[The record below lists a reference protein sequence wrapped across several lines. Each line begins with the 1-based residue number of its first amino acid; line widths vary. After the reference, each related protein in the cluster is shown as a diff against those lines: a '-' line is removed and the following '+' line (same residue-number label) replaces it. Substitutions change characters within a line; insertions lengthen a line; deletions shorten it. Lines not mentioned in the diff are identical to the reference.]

1 MSYNWRNRTPKN
13 TLLVWREGA
22 RVKVSVNKLIVFMF
36 AAIMLLPDY
45 FSSSLLNALENVLLI
60 GTGCILL
67 KYRYRPSKWMCVA
80 FAYCILLVCS
90 SYYNFT
96 DKANYHFVKSAL
108 KSIWGFL
115 LIILSANTASIVLF
129 PNGLY
134 QIDYVWNEWGAKD
147 VMRQW
152 ILGNKNSQTVWYLL
166 LLIITYM
173 LFSDAHTSRGKLKN
187 KVILLY
193 TITISF
199 ITMLLVASS
208 TGIVAVAVLAVGIAL
223 SFFEKTIFDFE
234 WNPKWILV
242 GYVVISV
249 VIIGGNATFLKPLV
263 ADLFGKDLTFSN
275 RTTVW
280 LRSLVLFIQ
289 KPIFGWGVL
298 GDDGMRNALGS
309 LSYTSAH
316 NQFLNTMLQ
325 GGLIL
330 FLILIAMIYIVFDKL
345 SKCEDKKDKLV
356 GSMGM
361 IGVLVT
367 MLFETVLGGTQ
378 CWVLLYCVYCLAD
391 MSIAKVEARNSN

>member
-1 MSYNWRNRTPKN
+1 M
-13 TLLVWREGA
+13 
-22 RVKVSVNKLIVFMF
+22 KVSVNKLIVFMF

-45 FSSSLLNALENVLLI
+45 FSSSLLNALENILLI

-67 KYRYRPSKWMCVA
+67 KYRYRPSKWMYMA
-80 FAYCILLVCS
+80 FVYCAVLVCS
-90 SYYNFT
+90 SYFNFT
-96 DKANYHFVKSAL
+96 DRANFHLIISNLKIMVFLCAIEWETKKYGKNAL
-108 KSIWGFL
+108 KNIWRFL

-152 ILGNKNSQTVWYLL
+152 ILGNKNSQTIWYLL
-166 LLIITYM
+166 LMILTYI
-173 LFSDAHTSRGKLKN
+173 LFSDAHISRNKLKN
-187 KVILLY
+187 RIVLLY
-193 TITISF
+193 TIAISA

-208 TGIVAVAVLAVGIAL
+208 TGIVAITVLAVGMIL
-223 SFFEKTIFDFE
+223 SFFRKSLIDFE

-242 GYVVISV
+242 GYIIISIL
-249 VIIGGNATFLKPLV
+249 IIGGNATFLKPII

-280 LRSLVLFIQ
+280 LRALLLFIQ

-325 GGLIL
+325 GGTIL
-330 FLILIAMIYIVFDKL
+330 FLILIAMVFIIFDKL

-356 GSMGM
+356 GSVGM

-378 CWVLLYCVYCLAD
+378 CWMLLYCVYCLAD
-391 MSIAKVEARNSN
+391 VSATKVETRNSN

>member
-1 MSYNWRNRTPKN
+1 M
-13 TLLVWREGA
+13 
-22 RVKVSVNKLIVFMF
+22 KVSVNKLIVFMF

-45 FSSSLLNALENVLLI
+45 FSSSLLNALENILLI

-67 KYRYRPSKWMCVA
+67 KYRYRPSKWMYMA
-80 FAYCILLVCS
+80 FVYCAVLVCS
-90 SYYNFT
+90 SYFNFT
-96 DKANYHFVKSAL
+96 DRANFHLIISNLKIMVLLCAIEWETKKYGKNAL
-108 KSIWGFL
+108 KNIWRFL

-152 ILGNKNSQTVWYLL
+152 ILGNKNSQTIWYLL
-166 LLIITYM
+166 LMILTYI
-173 LFSDAHTSRGKLKN
+173 LFSDAHISRNKLKN
-187 KVILLY
+187 RIVLLY
-193 TITISF
+193 TIAISA

-208 TGIVAVAVLAVGIAL
+208 TGIVAITVLAVGMIL
-223 SFFEKTIFDFE
+223 SFFRKSPIDFE

-242 GYVVISV
+242 GYIIISI
-249 VIIGGNATFLKPLV
+249 VIIGGNATFLKPII

-275 RTTVW
+275 RKTVW
-280 LRSLVLFIQ
+280 LRALLLFIQ

-325 GGLIL
+325 GGTIL
-330 FLILIAMIYIVFDKL
+330 FLILIAMVFIIFDKL

-356 GSMGM
+356 GSVGM

-378 CWVLLYCVYCLAD
+378 CWMLLYCVYCLAD
-391 MSIAKVEARNSN
+391 VSATKVETRNSN

>member
-1 MSYNWRNRTPKN
+1 M
-13 TLLVWREGA
+13 
-22 RVKVSVNKLIVFMF
+22 KVSVNKLIVFMF

-45 FSSSLLNALENVLLI
+45 FSSSLLNALENILLI

-67 KYRYRPSKWMCVA
+67 KYRYRPSKWMYMA
-80 FAYCILLVCS
+80 FVYCAVLVCS
-90 SYYNFT
+90 SYFNFT
-96 DKANYHFVKSAL
+96 DRANFHLIISNLKIMVLLCAIEWETKKYGKNAL
-108 KSIWGFL
+108 KNIWRFL
-115 LIILSANTASIVLF
+115 LIILSANTVSIVLF

-152 ILGNKNSQTVWYLL
+152 ILGNKNSQTIWYLL
-166 LLIITYM
+166 LMILTYI
-173 LFSDAHTSRGKLKN
+173 LFSDAHISRNKLKN
-187 KVILLY
+187 RIVLLY
-193 TITISF
+193 TIAISA

-208 TGIVAVAVLAVGIAL
+208 TGIVAITVLAVGMIL
-223 SFFEKTIFDFE
+223 SFFRKSPIDFE

-242 GYVVISV
+242 GYIIISI
-249 VIIGGNATFLKPLV
+249 VIIGGNATFLKPII

-280 LRSLVLFIQ
+280 LRALLLFIQ

-325 GGLIL
+325 GGTIL
-330 FLILIAMIYIVFDKL
+330 FLILIAMVFIIFDKL

-356 GSMGM
+356 GSVGM

-378 CWVLLYCVYCLAD
+378 CWMLLYCVYCLAD
-391 MSIAKVEARNSN
+391 VSATKVETRNSN

>member
-1 MSYNWRNRTPKN
+1 M
-13 TLLVWREGA
+13 
-22 RVKVSVNKLIVFMF
+22 KVSVNKLIVFMF

-45 FSSSLLNALENVLLI
+45 FSSSLLNAFENILLI

-67 KYRYRPSKWMCVA
+67 KYRYRPSKWMYMA
-80 FAYCILLVCS
+80 FVYCAVLVCS
-90 SYYNFT
+90 SYFNFT
-96 DKANYHFVKSAL
+96 DRANFHLIISNLKIMVFLCAIEWETKKYGKNAL
-108 KSIWGFL
+108 KNIWRFL

-152 ILGNKNSQTVWYLL
+152 ILGNKNSQTIWYLL
-166 LLIITYM
+166 LMILTYI
-173 LFSDAHTSRGKLKN
+173 LFSDAHISRNKLKN
-187 KVILLY
+187 RIVLLY
-193 TITISF
+193 TIAISA

-208 TGIVAVAVLAVGIAL
+208 TGIVAITVLAVGMIL
-223 SFFEKTIFDFE
+223 SFFRKSPIDFE

-242 GYVVISV
+242 GYIIISIL
-249 VIIGGNATFLKPLV
+249 IIGGNATFLKPII

-280 LRSLVLFIQ
+280 LRALLLFIQ

-325 GGLIL
+325 GGTIL
-330 FLILIAMIYIVFDKL
+330 FLILIAMVFIIFDKL

-356 GSMGM
+356 GSVGM

-378 CWVLLYCVYCLAD
+378 CWMLLYCVYCLAD
-391 MSIAKVEARNSN
+391 VSATKVETRNSN

>member
-1 MSYNWRNRTPKN
+1 M
-13 TLLVWREGA
+13 
-22 RVKVSVNKLIVFMF
+22 KVSVNKLIVFMF

-45 FSSSLLNALENVLLI
+45 FSSSLLNALENILLI

-67 KYRYRPSKWMCVA
+67 KYRYRPSKWMYMA
-80 FAYCILLVCS
+80 FVYCAVLVCS
-90 SYYNFT
+90 SYFNFT
-96 DKANYHFVKSAL
+96 DRANFHLIISNLKIMVLLCAIEWETKKYGKNAL
-108 KSIWGFL
+108 KNIWRFL

-152 ILGNKNSQTVWYLL
+152 ILGNKNSQTIWYLL
-166 LLIITYM
+166 LMILTYI
-173 LFSDAHTSRGKLKN
+173 LFSDAHISRNKLKN
-187 KVILLY
+187 RIVLLY
-193 TITISF
+193 TIAISA

-208 TGIVAVAVLAVGIAL
+208 TGIVAITVLAVGMIL
-223 SFFEKTIFDFE
+223 SFFRKSPIDFE

-242 GYVVISV
+242 GYIIISIL
-249 VIIGGNATFLKPLV
+249 IIGGNATFLKPII

-280 LRSLVLFIQ
+280 LRALLLFIQ

-325 GGLIL
+325 GGTIL
-330 FLILIAMIYIVFDKL
+330 FLILIAMVFIIFDKL

-356 GSMGM
+356 GSVGM

-378 CWVLLYCVYCLAD
+378 CWMLLYCVYCLAD
-391 MSIAKVEARNSN
+391 VSATKVETRNSN

>member
-1 MSYNWRNRTPKN
+1 M
-13 TLLVWREGA
+13 
-22 RVKVSVNKLIVFMF
+22 KVSVNKLIVFMF

-45 FSSSLLNALENVLLI
+45 FSSSLLNALENILLI

-67 KYRYRPSKWMCVA
+67 KYRYRPSKWMYMA
-80 FAYCILLVCS
+80 FVYCAVLVCS
-90 SYYNFT
+90 SYFNFT
-96 DKANYHFVKSAL
+96 DRANFHLIISNLKIMVLLCAIEWETKKYGKNAL
-108 KSIWGFL
+108 KNIWRFL

-152 ILGNKNSQTVWYLL
+152 ILGNKNSQTIWYLL
-166 LLIITYM
+166 LMILTYI
-173 LFSDAHTSRGKLKN
+173 LFSDAHISRNKLKN
-187 KVILLY
+187 RIVLLY
-193 TITISF
+193 TIAISA

-208 TGIVAVAVLAVGIAL
+208 TGIVAITVLAVGMIL
-223 SFFEKTIFDFE
+223 SFFRKSPIDFE

-242 GYVVISV
+242 GYIIISI
-249 VIIGGNATFLKPLV
+249 VIIGGNATFLKPIIE
-263 ADLFGKDLTFSN
+263 DLFGKDLTFSN

-280 LRSLVLFIQ
+280 LRALLLFIQ

-325 GGLIL
+325 GGTIL
-330 FLILIAMIYIVFDKL
+330 FLILIAMVFIIFDKL

-356 GSMGM
+356 GSVGM

-378 CWVLLYCVYCLAD
+378 CWMLLYCVYCLAD
-391 MSIAKVEARNSN
+391 VSATKVETRNSN

>member
-1 MSYNWRNRTPKN
+1 M
-13 TLLVWREGA
+13 
-22 RVKVSVNKLIVFMF
+22 KVSVNKLIVFMF

-45 FSSSLLNALENVLLI
+45 FSSSLLNALENILLI

-67 KYRYRPSKWMCVA
+67 KYRYRPSKWMYMA
-80 FAYCILLVCS
+80 FVYCAVLVCS
-90 SYYNFT
+90 SYFNFT
-96 DKANYHFVKSAL
+96 DRANFHLIISNLKIMVLLCAIEWETKKYGKNAL
-108 KSIWGFL
+108 KNIWRFL

-152 ILGNKNSQTVWYLL
+152 ILGNKNSQTIWYLL
-166 LLIITYM
+166 LMILTYI
-173 LFSDAHTSRGKLKN
+173 LFSDAHISRNKLKN
-187 KVILLY
+187 RIVLLY
-193 TITISF
+193 TIAISA

-208 TGIVAVAVLAVGIAL
+208 TGIVAITVLAVGMIL
-223 SFFEKTIFDFE
+223 SFFRKSPIDFE

-242 GYVVISV
+242 GYIIISI
-249 VIIGGNATFLKPLV
+249 VIIGGNATFLKPII

-280 LRSLVLFIQ
+280 LRALLLFIQ

-325 GGLIL
+325 GGTIL
-330 FLILIAMIYIVFDKL
+330 FLILIAMVFIIFDKL

-356 GSMGM
+356 GSVGM

-378 CWVLLYCVYCLAD
+378 CWMLLYCVYCLAD
-391 MSIAKVEARNSN
+391 VSATKVETRNSN

>member
-1 MSYNWRNRTPKN
+1 M
-13 TLLVWREGA
+13 
-22 RVKVSVNKLIVFMF
+22 KVSVNKLIVFMF

-45 FSSSLLNALENVLLI
+45 FSSSLLNALENILLI

-67 KYRYRPSKWMCVA
+67 KYRYRPSKWMYMA
-80 FAYCILLVCS
+80 FVYCAVLVCS
-90 SYYNFT
+90 SYFNFT
-96 DKANYHFVKSAL
+96 DRANFHLIISNLKIMVLLCAIEWETKKYGKNAL
-108 KSIWGFL
+108 KNIWRFL

-152 ILGNKNSQTVWYLL
+152 ILGNKNSQTIWYLL
-166 LLIITYM
+166 LMILTYI
-173 LFSDAHTSRGKLKN
+173 LFSDAHISRNKLKN
-187 KVILLY
+187 RIVLLY
-193 TITISF
+193 TIAISA

-208 TGIVAVAVLAVGIAL
+208 TGIVAITVLAVGMIL
-223 SFFEKTIFDFE
+223 SFFRKSLIDFE

-242 GYVVISV
+242 GYIIISIL
-249 VIIGGNATFLKPLV
+249 IIGGNATFLKPII

-280 LRSLVLFIQ
+280 LRALLLFIQ

-325 GGLIL
+325 GGTIL
-330 FLILIAMIYIVFDKL
+330 FLILIAMVFIIFDKL

-356 GSMGM
+356 GSVGM

-378 CWVLLYCVYCLAD
+378 CWMLLYCVYCLAD
-391 MSIAKVEARNSN
+391 VSATKVETRNSN

>member
-1 MSYNWRNRTPKN
+1 M
-13 TLLVWREGA
+13 
-22 RVKVSVNKLIVFMF
+22 KVSVNKLIVFMF

-45 FSSSLLNALENVLLI
+45 FSSSLLNALENILLI

-67 KYRYRPSKWMCVA
+67 KYRYRPSKWMYMA
-80 FAYCILLVCS
+80 FVYCAVLVCS
-90 SYYNFT
+90 SYFNFT
-96 DKANYHFVKSAL
+96 DRANFHLIISNLKIMVFLCAIEWETKKYGKNAL
-108 KSIWGFL
+108 KNIWRFL

-152 ILGNKNSQTVWYLL
+152 ILGNKNSQTIWYLL
-166 LLIITYM
+166 LMILTYI
-173 LFSDAHTSRGKLKN
+173 LFSDAHISRNKLKN
-187 KVILLY
+187 RIVLLY
-193 TITISF
+193 TIAISA

-208 TGIVAVAVLAVGIAL
+208 TGIVAITVLAFGMIL
-223 SFFEKTIFDFE
+223 SFFRKSPIDFE

-242 GYVVISV
+242 GYIIISIL
-249 VIIGGNATFLKPLV
+249 IIGGNATFLKPII

-280 LRSLVLFIQ
+280 LRALLLFIQ

-325 GGLIL
+325 GGTIL
-330 FLILIAMIYIVFDKL
+330 FLILIAMVFIIFDKL

-356 GSMGM
+356 GSVGM

-378 CWVLLYCVYCLAD
+378 CWMLLYCVYCLAD
-391 MSIAKVEARNSN
+391 VSATKVETRNSN

>member
-1 MSYNWRNRTPKN
+1 M
-13 TLLVWREGA
+13 
-22 RVKVSVNKLIVFMF
+22 KVSVNKLIVFMF

-45 FSSSLLNALENVLLI
+45 FSSSLLNALENILLI

-67 KYRYRPSKWMCVA
+67 KYRYRPSKWMYMA
-80 FAYCILLVCS
+80 FVYCAVLVCS
-90 SYYNFT
+90 SYFNFT
-96 DKANYHFVKSAL
+96 DRANFHLIISNLKIMVFLCAIEWETKKYGKNAL
-108 KSIWGFL
+108 KNIWRFL

-152 ILGNKNSQTVWYLL
+152 ILGNKNSQTIWYLL
-166 LLIITYM
+166 LMILTYI
-173 LFSDAHTSRGKLKN
+173 LFSDAHISRNKLKN
-187 KVILLY
+187 RIVLLY
-193 TITISF
+193 TIAISA

-208 TGIVAVAVLAVGIAL
+208 TGIVAITVLAVGMIL
-223 SFFEKTIFDFE
+223 SFFRKSPIDFE

-242 GYVVISV
+242 GYIIISIL
-249 VIIGGNATFLKPLV
+249 IIGGNATFLKPII

-280 LRSLVLFIQ
+280 LRALLLFIQ

-325 GGLIL
+325 GGTIL
-330 FLILIAMIYIVFDKL
+330 FLILIAMVFIIFDKL

-356 GSMGM
+356 GSVGM

-378 CWVLLYCVYCLAD
+378 CWMLLYCVYCLAD
-391 MSIAKVEARNSN
+391 VSATKVETRNSN

>member
-1 MSYNWRNRTPKN
+1 M
-13 TLLVWREGA
+13 
-22 RVKVSVNKLIVFMF
+22 KVSVNKLIVFMF

-45 FSSSLLNALENVLLI
+45 FSSSLLNALENILLI

-67 KYRYRPSKWMCVA
+67 KYRYRPSKWMYMA
-80 FAYCILLVCS
+80 FVYCAVLVCS
-90 SYYNFT
+90 SYFNFT
-96 DKANYHFVKSAL
+96 DRANFHLIISNLKIMVLLCAIEWETKKYGKNAL
-108 KSIWGFL
+108 KNIWRFL

-152 ILGNKNSQTVWYLL
+152 ILGNKNSQTIWYLL
-166 LLIITYM
+166 LMILTYI
-173 LFSDAHTSRGKLKN
+173 LFSDAHISRNKLKN
-187 KVILLY
+187 RIVLLY
-193 TITISF
+193 TIAISA

-208 TGIVAVAVLAVGIAL
+208 TGIVAITVLAVGMIL
-223 SFFEKTIFDFE
+223 SFFRKSPIDFE

-242 GYVVISV
+242 GYIIISIA
-249 VIIGGNATFLKPLV
+249 IIGGNATFLKPII

-280 LRSLVLFIQ
+280 LRALLLFIQ

-325 GGLIL
+325 GGTIL
-330 FLILIAMIYIVFDKL
+330 FLILIAMVFIIFDKL

-356 GSMGM
+356 GSVGM

-378 CWVLLYCVYCLAD
+378 CWMLLYCVYCLAD
-391 MSIAKVEARNSN
+391 VSATKVETRNSN

>member
-1 MSYNWRNRTPKN
+1 M
-13 TLLVWREGA
+13 
-22 RVKVSVNKLIVFMF
+22 KVSVNKLIVFMF

-45 FSSSLLNALENVLLI
+45 FSSSLLNALENILLI

-67 KYRYRPSKWMCVA
+67 KYRYRPSKWMYMA
-80 FAYCILLVCS
+80 FVYCAVLVCS
-90 SYYNFT
+90 SYFNFT
-96 DKANYHFVKSAL
+96 DRANFHLIISNLKIMVLLCAIEWETKKYGKNAL
-108 KSIWGFL
+108 KNIWRFL

-152 ILGNKNSQTVWYLL
+152 ILGNKNSQTIWYLL
-166 LLIITYM
+166 LMILTYI
-173 LFSDAHTSRGKLKN
+173 LFSDAHISRNKLKN
-187 KVILLY
+187 RIVLLY
-193 TITISF
+193 TIAISA

-208 TGIVAVAVLAVGIAL
+208 TGIVAITVLAVGMIL
-223 SFFEKTIFDFE
+223 SFFRKSPIDFE

-242 GYVVISV
+242 GYIIISIL
-249 VIIGGNATFLKPLV
+249 IIGGNATFLKPII

-280 LRSLVLFIQ
+280 LRALLLFIQ

-325 GGLIL
+325 GGTIL
-330 FLILIAMIYIVFDKL
+330 FLILIAMVFIIFDKL
-345 SKCEDKKDKLV
+345 SICEDKKDKLA
-356 GSMGM
+356 GSVGM

-378 CWVLLYCVYCLAD
+378 CWMLLYCVYCLAD
-391 MSIAKVEARNSN
+391 VSATKVETRNSN

>member
-1 MSYNWRNRTPKN
+1 M
-13 TLLVWREGA
+13 
-22 RVKVSVNKLIVFMF
+22 KVSVNKLIVFMF

-45 FSSSLLNALENVLLI
+45 FSSSLLNALENILLI

-67 KYRYRPSKWMCVA
+67 KYRYRPSKWMYMA
-80 FAYCILLVCS
+80 FVYCAVLVCS
-90 SYYNFT
+90 SYFNFT
-96 DKANYHFVKSAL
+96 DRANFHLIISNLKIMVLLCAIEWETKKYGKNAL
-108 KSIWGFL
+108 KNIWRFL

-152 ILGNKNSQTVWYLL
+152 ILGNKNSQTIWYLL
-166 LLIITYM
+166 LMILTYI
-173 LFSDAHTSRGKLKN
+173 LFSDAHISRNKLKN
-187 KVILLY
+187 RIVLLY
-193 TITISF
+193 TIAISA

-208 TGIVAVAVLAVGIAL
+208 TGIVAITVLAVGMIL
-223 SFFEKTIFDFE
+223 SFFRKSPIDFE

-242 GYVVISV
+242 GYIIISIL
-249 VIIGGNATFLKPLV
+249 IIGGNATFLKPII

-280 LRSLVLFIQ
+280 LRALLLFIQ

-325 GGLIL
+325 GGTIL
-330 FLILIAMIYIVFDKL
+330 FLILIAMVFIIFDKL
-345 SKCEDKKDKLV
+345 SLQWFLLSLISYLNAKIKK
-356 GSMGM
+356 
-361 IGVLVT
+361 I
-367 MLFETVLGGTQ
+367 
-378 CWVLLYCVYCLAD
+378 
-391 MSIAKVEARNSN
+391 N

>member
-1 MSYNWRNRTPKN
+1 M
-13 TLLVWREGA
+13 
-22 RVKVSVNKLIVFMF
+22 KVSVNKLIVFMF

-45 FSSSLLNALENVLLI
+45 FSSSLLNALENILLI

-67 KYRYRPSKWMCVA
+67 KYRYRPSKWMYMA
-80 FAYCILLVCS
+80 FVYCAVLVCS
-90 SYYNFT
+90 SYFNFT
-96 DKANYHFVKSAL
+96 DRANFHLIISNLKIMVLLCAIEWETKKYGKNAL
-108 KSIWGFL
+108 KNIWRFL
-115 LIILSANTASIVLF
+115 LIILSANTVSIVLF

-152 ILGNKNSQTVWYLL
+152 ILGNKNSQTIWYLL
-166 LLIITYM
+166 LMILTYI
-173 LFSDAHTSRGKLKN
+173 LFSDAHISRNKLKN
-187 KVILLY
+187 RIVLLY
-193 TITISF
+193 TIAISA

-208 TGIVAVAVLAVGIAL
+208 TGIVAITVLAVGMIL
-223 SFFEKTIFDFE
+223 SFFRKSPIDFE

-242 GYVVISV
+242 GYIIISIL
-249 VIIGGNATFLKPLV
+249 IIGGNATFLKPII

-280 LRSLVLFIQ
+280 LRALLLFIQ

-325 GGLIL
+325 GGTIL
-330 FLILIAMIYIVFDKL
+330 FLILIAMVFIIFDKL

-356 GSMGM
+356 GSVGM

-378 CWVLLYCVYCLAD
+378 CWMLLYCVYCLAD
-391 MSIAKVEARNSN
+391 VSATKVETRNSN

>member
-1 MSYNWRNRTPKN
+1 M
-13 TLLVWREGA
+13 
-22 RVKVSVNKLIVFMF
+22 KVSVNKLIVFMF

-45 FSSSLLNALENVLLI
+45 FSSSLLNALENILLI

-67 KYRYRPSKWMCVA
+67 NYRYRPSKWMYMA
-80 FAYCILLVCS
+80 FVYCAVLVCS
-90 SYYNFT
+90 SYFNFT
-96 DKANYHFVKSAL
+96 DRANFHLIISNLKIMVLLCAIEWETKKYGKNAL
-108 KSIWGFL
+108 KNIWRFL

-152 ILGNKNSQTVWYLL
+152 ILGNKNSQTIWYLL
-166 LLIITYM
+166 LMILTYI
-173 LFSDAHTSRGKLKN
+173 LFSDAHISRNKLKN
-187 KVILLY
+187 RIVLLY
-193 TITISF
+193 TIAISA

-208 TGIVAVAVLAVGIAL
+208 TGIVAITVLAVGMIL
-223 SFFEKTIFDFE
+223 SFFRKSPIDFE

-242 GYVVISV
+242 GYIIISIL
-249 VIIGGNATFLKPLV
+249 IIGGNATFLKPII

-280 LRSLVLFIQ
+280 LRALLLFIQ

-325 GGLIL
+325 GGTIL
-330 FLILIAMIYIVFDKL
+330 FLILIAMVFIIFDKL

-356 GSMGM
+356 GSVGM

-378 CWVLLYCVYCLAD
+378 CWMLLYCVYCLAD
-391 MSIAKVEARNSN
+391 VSATKVETRNSN

>member
-1 MSYNWRNRTPKN
+1 M
-13 TLLVWREGA
+13 
-22 RVKVSVNKLIVFMF
+22 KVSVNKLIVFMF

-45 FSSSLLNALENVLLI
+45 FSSSLLNALENILLI

-67 KYRYRPSKWMCVA
+67 KYRYRPSKWMYMA
-80 FAYCILLVCS
+80 FVYCAVLVCS
-90 SYYNFT
+90 SYFNFT
-96 DKANYHFVKSAL
+96 DRANFHLIISNLKIMVFLCAIEWETKKYGKNAL
-108 KSIWGFL
+108 KNIWRFL

-152 ILGNKNSQTVWYLL
+152 ILGNKNSQTIWYLL
-166 LLIITYM
+166 LMILTYI
-173 LFSDAHTSRGKLKN
+173 LFSDAHISRNKLKN
-187 KVILLY
+187 RIVLLY
-193 TITISF
+193 TIAISA

-208 TGIVAVAVLAVGIAL
+208 TGIVAITVLAVGMIL
-223 SFFEKTIFDFE
+223 SFFRKSPIDFE

-242 GYVVISV
+242 GYIIISIL
-249 VIIGGNATFLKPLV
+249 IIGGNATFLKPII

-280 LRSLVLFIQ
+280 LRALLLFIQ

-325 GGLIL
+325 GGTIL
-330 FLILIAMIYIVFDKL
+330 FLILIAMVFIIFDKL

-356 GSMGM
+356 GSVGM

-367 MLFETVLGGTQ
+367 MHFETVLGGTQ
-378 CWVLLYCVYCLAD
+378 CWMLLYCVYCLAD
-391 MSIAKVEARNSN
+391 VSATKVETRNSN

>member
-1 MSYNWRNRTPKN
+1 M
-13 TLLVWREGA
+13 
-22 RVKVSVNKLIVFMF
+22 KVSVNKLIVFMF

-45 FSSSLLNALENVLLI
+45 FSSSLLNALENILLI

-67 KYRYRPSKWMCVA
+67 KYRYRPSKWMYMA
-80 FAYCILLVCS
+80 FVYCAVLVCS
-90 SYYNFT
+90 SYFNFT
-96 DKANYHFVKSAL
+96 DRANFHLIISNLKIMVFLCVIEWETKKYGKNAL
-108 KSIWGFL
+108 KNIWRFL

-152 ILGNKNSQTVWYLL
+152 ILGNKNSQTIWYLL
-166 LLIITYM
+166 LMILTYI
-173 LFSDAHTSRGKLKN
+173 LFSDAHISRNKLKN
-187 KVILLY
+187 RIVLLY
-193 TITISF
+193 TIAISA

-208 TGIVAVAVLAVGIAL
+208 TGIVAITVLAVGMIL
-223 SFFEKTIFDFE
+223 SFFRKSPIDFE

-242 GYVVISV
+242 GYIIISIL
-249 VIIGGNATFLKPLV
+249 IIGGNATFLKPII

-280 LRSLVLFIQ
+280 LRALLLFIQ

-325 GGLIL
+325 GGTIL
-330 FLILIAMIYIVFDKL
+330 FLILIAMVFIIFDKL

-356 GSMGM
+356 GSVGM

-378 CWVLLYCVYCLAD
+378 CWMLLYCVYCLAD
-391 MSIAKVEARNSN
+391 VSATKVETRNSN